1 MISRYGGAILILLSL
16 AAGVLGGALV
26 FYGYLYET
34 RIALGVI
41 LIIGSALAVAG
52 YWRLKIPGSKIR
64 VLLGV
69 SILRELVIF
78 LTGFGILG
86 IALSRTFESE
96 KNSQI
101 IWVAYIPLTAGAF
114 LTLVSGVLLFFG
126 ASRGWLA
133 RHVRIFP
140 WR

>member
-1 MISRYGGAILILLSL
+1 MISRYSGLALILLSL
-16 AAGVLGGALV
+16 ISGVLGGVLV
-26 FYGYLYET
+26 YAGYLYET
-34 RIALGVI
+34 RIALGLMLVF
-41 LIIGSALAVAG
+41 GSALAIAG
-52 YWRLKIPGSKIR
+52 YWRLKVSGPKIR

-96 KNSQI
+96 KNANI
-101 IWVAYIPLTAGAF
+101 IWIAYIPLTAGAF
-114 LTLVSGVLLFFG
+114 LTLVSGLLLFFG
-126 ASRGWLA
+126 AKRGWLS
-133 RHVRIFP
+133 RHVEIFP